1 YDRDCL
7 LKLGESSEHIQ
18 VVPNGVDTA
27 YFTPLPVH
35 RESDVLVFCAKM
47 DYYPNA
53 QAMLHFCREVLPLI
67 WKRRPGVR
75 LTIVGNNPPQAVR
88 ELQADPRITV
98 TGFVPDIRPYLSRAS
113 VALAPLLVAAG
124 IQNKV
129 LEALAMETPV
139 VATPGSCRCLR
150 VQHEQHLLIAE
161 GTQAYAAAILR
172 MLENPAFAQQ
182 LACTGREYVEQ
193 HYSWEAA
200 ASMLSQLYSRMC
212 QKRQALHVVTEE
224 TSCRSIG

>member
-1 YDRDCL
+1 MRYYERSCLPALDQVVITSPYDRDCL
-7 LKLGESSEHIQ
+7 LKLGKACEHIQ

-27 YFTPLPVH
+27 YFTPLPVP
-35 RESDVLVFCAKM
+35 RESDSLVFCAKM

-67 WKRRPGVR
+67 WKRRPEVR
-75 LTIVGNNPPQAVR
+75 LTIVGNNPPQAIR
-88 ELQADPRITV
+88 ELKADPRISV

-113 VALAPLLVAAG
+113 VALAPLLVTAG

-129 LEALAMETPV
+129 LEALAMGTPV
-139 VATPGSCRCLR
+139 VATPGSCRSLL
-150 VQHEQHLLIAE
+150 VQHERHLLIAE
-161 GTQAYAAAILR
+161 GAQTYARAILR

-182 LACTGREYVEQ
+182 LARAGRDYVEQ

-200 ASMLSQLYSRMC
+200 AS
-212 QKRQALHVVTEE
+212 ALKF
-224 TSCRSIG
+224 SCFT